1 MSDSVVDQYIAGFPP
16 EKREALERVRRAIHA
31 GCFGGIESLRYGMP
45 AVRFD
50 DGRTLYFAAW
60 TRHLGIYPVPRFD
73 GALEGD
79 VSPHRRAK
87 DTVAFG
93 WGRPVPDEL
102 VERIARAL
110 ACGTGATSDAP
121 PPAFAVT
128 R

>member
-16 EKREALERVRRAIHA
+16 DRREVLERVRRAIHA
-31 GCFGGIESLRYGMP
+31 GCPGGVESLSYGMP
-45 AVRFD
+45 AIRFE
-50 DGRTLYFAAW
+50 GGHALYFAAW
-60 TRHLGIYPVPRFD
+60 SRHLGIYPVPRFD

-79 VSPHRRAK
+79 VAPHRRAK

-102 VERIARAL
+102 VERIARAV
-110 ACGTGATSDAP
+110 ACGTEATSDAP